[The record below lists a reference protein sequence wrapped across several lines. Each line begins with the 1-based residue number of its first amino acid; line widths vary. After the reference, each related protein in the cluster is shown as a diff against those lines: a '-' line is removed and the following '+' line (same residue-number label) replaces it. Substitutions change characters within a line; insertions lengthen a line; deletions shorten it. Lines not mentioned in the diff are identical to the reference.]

1 MFHEPVPPTLS
12 ACPPGT
18 KDLFER
24 RQAALPIGRIHT
36 KIGGEALMSNE
47 AQVVNRF
54 ERAHG
59 LTWEERAPLSTWHM
73 RAVHQRISEQKPDLI
88 WPVRPTGFSSGVRAA
103 TRKDRLMFTLG
114 RWHLWNFL
122 SGTHCWIRNRMIE
135 VRVALFRAS
144 GNG

>member
-1 MFHEPVPPTLS
+1 
-12 ACPPGT
+12 
-18 KDLFER
+18 
-24 RQAALPIGRIHT
+24 
-36 KIGGEALMSNE
+36 MSNE

-135 VRVALFRAS
+135 VRVALFEPRAMANCTAS
-144 GNG
+144 PGRWTIKVSSHRRNLSRGYGAVGPPDAVNE